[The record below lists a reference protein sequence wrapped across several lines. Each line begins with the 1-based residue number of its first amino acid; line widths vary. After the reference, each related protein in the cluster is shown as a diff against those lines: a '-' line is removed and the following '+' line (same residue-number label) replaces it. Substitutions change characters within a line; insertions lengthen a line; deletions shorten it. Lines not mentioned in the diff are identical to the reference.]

1 MTSNYY
7 ELPSRIASPLTS
19 IIDPDEK
26 LLVPRDPKLADQ
38 LRGLGFETE
47 AHEGTDH
54 VFETS
59 WWRERDQ
66 KFDWVVANTTGLREE
81 QQYILDYGIAVAKH
95 GLIILD
101 RLSFLEPVRSR
112 KKFLLNNKLSDL
124 MILSPRPRFSSIS
137 SARDSVTSAW
147 FVFRKPEDWLDG
159 ANLRFA
165 LDWQTPPPLAD
176 ESH

>member
-1 MTSNYY
+1 MASNYY
-7 ELPSRIASPLTS
+7 ELPSRIASPLKL
-19 IIDPDEK
+19 IIDADEK

-38 LRGLGFETE
+38 LRDLGFEAE

-66 KFDWVVANTTGLREE
+66 KFDWVVANTTGLKEE
-81 QQYILDYGIAVAKH
+81 QQYVLDYGIAVAKQ

-112 KKFLLNNKLSDL
+112 KKFLLNNKLSNL

-147 FVFRKPEDWLDG
+147 LVFRKPQDWLDG
-159 ANLRFA
+159 ANLHFA
-165 LDWQTPPPLAD
+165 LDWHAAPALAN
-176 ESH
+176 EPH